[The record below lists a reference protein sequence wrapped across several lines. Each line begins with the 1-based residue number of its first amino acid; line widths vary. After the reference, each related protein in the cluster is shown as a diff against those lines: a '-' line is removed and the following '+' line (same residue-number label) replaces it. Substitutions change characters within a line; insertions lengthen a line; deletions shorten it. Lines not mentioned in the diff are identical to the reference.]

1 MMDMVD
7 AVLVT
12 DAWALEKTTESM
24 LGYIAEECEEVRD
37 ELRVLGES
45 LDATVASRDSSDSRG
60 ERATAVGGDGGG
72 GGGGGGSGGDS
83 GGGGGGG
90 ADVTDLEGEL
100 GDLLFDTLMAIGMAA
115 RDRGAA
121 PGRVYASM
129 DAKLR
134 RRCAHVFEAG
144 HVNPRTREE
153 AEQLWNE
160 GKAKEA
166 AAEAAAGGPGSAAGA
181 KKAAKAKAA
190 EAAKAA
196 KAAKAKVNAA
206 GKGGAAGGD
215 DSAVEAPGGV
225 SVAGRVDSLVA
236 SGTEKEKEKEKG
248 MGVEKEKEQAQAVLA
263 AAAGAG
269 AGVPERT
276 VMLGGCAAVLFG
288 LVVGGLLGR
297 LGARGRGGS

>member
-37 ELRVLGES
+37 ELRVLDES

-236 SGTEKEKEKEKG
+236 SGTEKEKE
-248 MGVEKEKEQAQAVLA
+248 QAQAVLA

-276 VMLGGCAAVLFG
+276 VMLGCYTPFLIG
-288 LVVGGLLGR
+288 LVVGGLLVR